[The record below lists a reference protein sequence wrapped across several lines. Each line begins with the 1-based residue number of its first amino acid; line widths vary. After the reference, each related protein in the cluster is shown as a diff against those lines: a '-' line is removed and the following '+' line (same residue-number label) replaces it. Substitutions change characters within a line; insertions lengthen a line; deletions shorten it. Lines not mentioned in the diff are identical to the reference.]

1 MLYPSIV
8 VDDFFKDPDSIVNFA
23 SKLTYYKDEE
33 GRWPGSRT
41 KGLHENH
48 QSFFDYVNAKI
59 LSIVYANDMNY
70 CNDVKLQASTSF
82 QKIPGERYPNTGW
95 IHKDPEDITAII
107 YLSKHKGCGTSLCK
121 KISFDEGILGQGELT
136 DEKIKF
142 YKKENYDSNEKKYL
156 QSNNQNFKKTLT
168 VDSEYNRLFLFDS
181 HNWHCAESFNDENVK
196 EDRLTL
202 ISFISYVYFDNK
214 KVRYP
219 IVESRR
225 LD

>member
-8 VDDFFKDPDSIVNFA
+8 VDDFFSQPELIVDFA
-23 SKLTYYKDEE
+23 SKLKFSQNKD

-41 KGLHENH
+41 ESLHINH
-48 QSFFDYVNAKI
+48 QTFFDYVNTKI
-59 LSIVYANDMNY
+59 LSIVYPNDINYFNNFKLEANTY
-70 CNDVKLQASTSF
+70 F

-95 IHKDPEDITAII
+95 VHKDPDYITAII

-121 KISFDEGILGQGELT
+121 KISYNEGILTEEELVN
-136 DEKIKF
+136 EKIKF

-202 ISFISYVYFDNK
+202 ISFISYVYFNNK